1 MEIKLKVEANELVT
15 AINNLAT
22 AMGKAELFPKIDVP
36 ATEPKPETQPQEND
50 PPKPEPEPESVPV
63 PVTELR
69 AKAAE
74 KAKEG
79 KKDEIKAL
87 LSEFGAKTVSSVDEE
102 KRSEFLERLA
112 QL

>member
-1 MEIKLKVEANELVT
+1 MEIKLKVEADELVT

-22 AMGKAELFPKIDVP
+22 AIGKAELFPKIDVP

-50 PPKPEPEPESVPV
+50 PPKPEPEPEPEPV

>member
-1 MEIKLKVEANELVT
+1 MEIKLKVEADELVT

-22 AMGKAELFPKIDVP
+22 AIGKAELFPKIDVP

-50 PPKPEPEPESVPV
+50 PPKPEPEPV

-102 KRSEFLERLA
+102 KRSEFLERLSH
-112 QL
+112 L

>member
-1 MEIKLKVEANELVT
+1 MEIKLKVEADELVT

-50 PPKPEPEPESVPV
+50 PPKPEPEPEPV

>member
-1 MEIKLKVEANELVT
+1 MEIKLKVEADELVT

-22 AMGKAELFPKIDVP
+22 AIGKAELFPKIDVP

-50 PPKPEPEPESVPV
+50 PPKPEPEPEPV

>member
-1 MEIKLKVEANELVT
+1 MEIKLKVEASELVA

-22 AMGKAELFPKIDVP
+22 AIGKAELFPKIDVP

-50 PPKPEPEPESVPV
+50 PPKPEPEPEPV